1 MICGDIIR
9 SHSGWERPKRGAS
22 VLLLAL
28 FLAFAGGAFL
38 LGWAS
43 KSVAV
48 ETQKEAVEVQSE
60 AGEAPNDAA
69 EAQDEAAET
78 SAPAEKEKSTFDSV
92 KGVFSSWGHKA
103 GIKKD
108 KLSIKYDMRKLRGKI
123 DKDYQELGRVFFA
136 LYRDG
141 AKDVLNDPKLKDLL
155 GSIVE
160 KQAELEK
167 LEARLAEL
175 KTEEGDEESGE
186 GTEEV
191 QEDAGS
197 AVEEKPS
204 Q

>member
-1 MICGDIIR
+1 MIWEDILR
-9 SHSGWERPKRGAS
+9 SHTGWERPKRSAR

-28 FLAFAGGAFL
+28 FLVFACGAFL
-38 LGWAS
+38 LGWAP
-43 KSVAV
+43 KSVAA

-60 AGEAPNDAA
+60 SGQAPDDAA
-69 EAQDEAAET
+69 ETQGEAAET
-78 SAPAEKEKSTFDSV
+78 PAPEEKEKSTFDSV

-103 GIKKD
+103 GVKKD

-141 AKDVLNDPKLKDLL
+141 TPEILNDPKLKDVL

-175 KTEEGDEESGE
+175 KTEEGDEESAEDSGQ
-186 GTEEV
+186 V
-191 QEDAGS
+191 QEQTGS
-197 AVEEKPS
+197 PKEGKPAD
-204 Q
+204 